1 MVDVRELQALPIW
14 RQLALIRIAR
24 GLTQQSVARRA
35 GVVGEIYLSKVER
48 GHRPLTAGLEQRLRA
63 AIEIETIE
71 GAGRS

>member
-35 GVVGEIYLSKVER
+35 GVGEIYLSKVER

>member
-1 MVDVRELQALPIW
+1 MLDMRELQALPIW

-35 GVVGEIYLSKVER
+35 GVGEIYLSKIER

-63 AIEIETIE
+63 AIESETIE

>member
-1 MVDVRELQALPIW
+1 MLDARELQALPTC
-14 RQLALIRIAR
+14 RQLALTRIAR

-35 GVVGEIYLSKVER
+35 GVGEIYLSKIER
-48 GHRPLTAGLEQRLRA
+48 GHRPLTAALERRLRA